1 MSGKAEKAKKTTKT
15 PKEKKDIKAKAA
27 SYAKDLIF
35 YILGAIIYAF
45 AIDMFTSPN
54 NIAPGGITGLATI
67 VNYLTDL
74 PIGAT
79 MLVMNIP
86 VFIIAGFIIGW
97 EYIIRS
103 GICLGI
109 SSVTLDLLGPII
121 PEYSGEPVL
130 AAVFGGVGMGIAL
143 ALIFM
148 RGGSTGG
155 TDIVARIVQ
164 KFFPHMTTGNLIL
177 AIDAMVVLFAG
188 FIYGLEAALIS
199 IITVFVSTLA
209 IDKVL
214 YGLDNGKLMYIITS
228 NIEEVNA
235 AINKKLE
242 RGTTIMKARGGY
254 SGAER
259 EVIMC
264 AIRRNEAYKIREL
277 VRAVD
282 PAAFIIVSD
291 ATEILGEG
299 FRSITENEFGE
310 EQK

>member
-1 MSGKAEKAKKTTKT
+1 MSAKANKRRKNAVKRT
-15 PKEKKDIKAKAA
+15 KKDIIL
-27 SYAKDLIF
+27 SLLKDLVMYLAGSVLF
-35 YILGAIIYAF
+35 AI

-67 VNYLTDL
+67 VNYLFNL

-86 VFIIAGFIIGW
+86 MFLISGFIIGW
-97 EYIIRS
+97 DYVLRS
-103 GICLGI
+103 LVCLGI
-109 SSVTLDLLGPII
+109 SSLTVDLLGPII
-121 PEYSGEPVL
+121 PDYSGEPIL
-130 AAVFGGVGMGIAL
+130 AAVFGGVCMGVGL

-155 TDIVARIVQ
+155 TDIAARLVQ
-164 KFFPHMTTGNLIL
+164 KFRPHMTTGNLIL
-177 AIDAMVVLFAG
+177 AIDALVCAFAG
-188 FIYGLEAALIS
+188 IVYGLESALIS
-199 IITVFVSTLA
+199 IVTVFVSTVA

-214 YGLDNGKLMYIITS
+214 YGLDNGKLMYIITG
-228 NIEEVNA
+228 NIEEVNQ
-235 AINKKLE
+235 AINNTLD

-277 VRAVD
+277 IRKVD
-282 PAAFIIVSD
+282 PNAFIIVSD
-291 ATEILGEG
+291 ASEILGEG
-299 FRSITENEFGE
+299 FRSISENEFGE
-310 EQK
+310 ESK